1 MRDLYLNL
9 MKQGWT
15 LSEIDEMDILFYFRL
30 MCRAGKKEKKVV
42 PIDQVGFL

>member
-1 MRDLYLNL
+1 

-15 LSEIDEMDILFYFRL
+15 ISQIDEMDILFYFWL
-30 MCRAGKKEKKVV
+30 LNQSSAKKQKVT

>member
-1 MRDLYLNL
+1 

-15 LSEIDEMDILFYFRL
+15 MRDIDDMDILFYFSL
-30 MCRAGKKEKKVV
+30 ISHAGKKQKKVV